1 MSDPIVI
8 ALIVAAAP
16 FLAWLTTRRTAEQVE
31 RAAERAH
38 WAAERA
44 QIVSERA
51 AERIE
56 RIRVEAENDRLREA
70 LDARER
76 AMRRAGVALPDDTP
90 VYGTPAQ
97 GGGG

>member
-1 MSDPIVI
+1 MSEPIVI
-8 ALIVAAAP
+8 ALIVAAGGV
-16 FLAWLTTRRTAEQVE
+16 LTWLTTRRTAEQVE

-56 RIRVEAENDRLREA
+56 RIRVEAENDRLRAA
-70 LDARER
+70 LDTRER
-76 AMRRAGVALPDDTP
+76 AMRRAGVEVPGDTP
-90 VYGTPAQ
+90 SKGTPAA
-97 GGGG
+97 GGRA